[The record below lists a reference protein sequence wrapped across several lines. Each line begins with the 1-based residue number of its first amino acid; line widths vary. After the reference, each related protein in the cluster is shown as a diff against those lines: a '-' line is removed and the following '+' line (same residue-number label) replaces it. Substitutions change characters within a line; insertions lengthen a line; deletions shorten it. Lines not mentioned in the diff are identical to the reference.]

1 MNNATAVNRPGYA
14 KKKLEKAG
22 RLLMMLILISFAAI
36 MLLPFF
42 LDAVRFLQ
50 NAAHGDDFAYRV
62 DSKRMAS

>member
-42 LDAVRFLQ
+42 GCCPLP
-50 NAAHGDDFAYRV
+50 
-62 DSKRMAS
+62 SKRSAR